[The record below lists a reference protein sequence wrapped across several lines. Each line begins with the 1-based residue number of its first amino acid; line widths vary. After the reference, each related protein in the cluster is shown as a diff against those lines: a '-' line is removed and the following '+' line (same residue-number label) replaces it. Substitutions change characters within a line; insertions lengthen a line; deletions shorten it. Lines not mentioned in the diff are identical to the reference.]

1 MSAHRSC
8 RPMAVRRFAA
18 RRQRGLSLITALL
31 FMVATLILGVSVMS
45 INVMQERMIGNTK
58 DHDLAMQAAEAA
70 LRYAE
75 VDASRLPPAAVF
87 RDDCAGGLCT
97 PPSQRATPSALP
109 VHKIAEFNWSTDAN
123 VRLYGGQAADTATF
137 PVVARQPRYVIEKL
151 GATGD
156 AGNSV
161 VTGFGAASNDRGTAY
176 RITARAVGA
185 RNDTV
190 VILQSIAFCF
200 MGSSMSTPGRM
211 SCIRSLSEETMVARP
226 PTSVAARA

>member
-1 MSAHRSC
+1 MSHLGSRGAKASRMC
-8 RPMAVRRFAA
+8 AA
-18 RRQRGLSLITALL
+18 GRQRGLSLITALL

-75 VDASRLPPAAVF
+75 VDASRLPPTAVF
-87 RDDCAGGLCT
+87 KDDCTDGLCT
-97 PPSQRATPSALP
+97 PPSQRAVPSTLP
-109 VHKIAEFNWSTDAN
+109 VHQVAGFDWGTDAN
-123 VRLYGGQAADTATF
+123 VRRYGQQAADAATF
-137 PVVARQPRYVIEKL
+137 PTVASQPRYVIEKL

-156 AGNSV
+156 AGNGV
-161 VTGFGAASNDRGTAY
+161 VIGFGAASNDRGTAY

-190 VILQSIAFCF
+190 VILQSIYAL
-200 MGSSMSTPGRM
+200 R
-211 SCIRSLSEETMVARP
+211 
-226 PTSVAARA
+226 

>member
-75 VDASRLPPAAVF
+75 VDASTLAPTEVF
-87 RDDCAGGLCT
+87 RDDCTGGLCT
-97 PPSQRATPSALP
+97 PPSQRAVPSALP
-109 VHKIAEFNWSTDAN
+109 VHQMAEFNWKTDAN
-123 VRLYGGQAADTATF
+123 VRRYGQQAADAATF
-137 PVVARQPRYVIEKL
+137 PAVASQPRYVIEKL
-151 GATGD
+151 GAMGVV
-156 AGNSV
+156 AGNSAV
-161 VTGFGAASNDRGTAY
+161 IGFGAASNDRGTAY
-176 RITARAVGA
+176 RITARATGA
-185 RNDTV
+185 RDDTV
-190 VILQSIAFCF
+190 VILQSIYAL
-200 MGSSMSTPGRM
+200 R
-211 SCIRSLSEETMVARP
+211 
-226 PTSVAARA
+226 

>member
-1 MSAHRSC
+1 MSADRSC

-75 VDASRLPPAAVF
+75 VDASTLPPTAVF
-87 RDDCAGGLCT
+87 SDDCTGGLCT
-97 PPSQRATPSALP
+97 PPSQRALPSTLP
-109 VHKIAEFNWSTDAN
+109 VHKVNNFNWNTDTN
-123 VRLYGGQAADTATF
+123 VRRYGQQAADAATF
-137 PVVARQPRYVIEKL
+137 PVVAGQPSDVIASQPRYVIEKL
-151 GATGD
+151 GAAGVV
-156 AGNSV
+156 AGNSA

-176 RITARAVGA
+176 RITARATGA
-185 RNDTV
+185 RDDTV
-190 VILQSIAFCF
+190 VILQSIYAL
-200 MGSSMSTPGRM
+200 R
-211 SCIRSLSEETMVARP
+211 
-226 PTSVAARA
+226 